1 MRELFDKKLSSISLY
16 FADLDGMDIP
26 AAYIM
31 ALNIEDISMCAYY
44 WGDGIRMSPEDIHY
58 TCGHLSI
65 IFNGD
70 FFDTT
75 CPSTSYCPGKKQ
87 IDRLA
92 YYGDVFAILLHFT
105 DGSCVSL
112 DVPYDAGDDVTNTQM
127 VCGIDTAKN
136 RPRFL
141 IDFGDGE
148 LGSIWQKYDGADFKL
163 GDENTNSSDTDQ
175 KKVTL
180 DSVLN
185 ELENLK
191 QYALEIKDDEMTSK
205 INTVIDNL
213 TK

>member
-1 MRELFDKKLSSISLY
+1 MRELFDKKLSFISLY
-16 FADLDGMDIP
+16 FEDLDVMDIP

-44 WGDGIRMSPEDIHY
+44 WGDGIRMSPEDIRY
-58 TCGHLSI
+58 ACGHLSI

-87 IDRLA
+87 IDRIA
-92 YYGDVFAILLHFT
+92 YYRDVFAVLLHFT

-112 DVPYDAGDDVTNTQM
+112 DVPYDADDEVVNTKM
-127 VCGIDTAKN
+127 ACGIDPDKN

-148 LGSIWQKYDGADFKL
+148 LGSLWQKYDGVGFES
-163 GDENTNSSDTDQ
+163 GGENTNSPDADQ
-175 KKVTL
+175 NKVTL

-185 ELENLK
+185 DLENLK
-191 QYALEIKDDEMTSK
+191 SYAIKNNDDEMASK
-205 INTVIDNL
+205 ISTVIDSL

>member
-16 FADLDGMDIP
+16 FEDLDAMDIP

-31 ALNIEDISMCAYY
+31 TLNIEDISMCAYY

-58 TCGHLSI
+58 ACGHLSI

-70 FFDTT
+70 FLDTT
-75 CPSTSYCPGKKQ
+75 CPSTSYFPGKKQ

-92 YYGDVFAILLHFT
+92 YYRDVFAILLRFT

-112 DVPYDAGDDVTNTQM
+112 DIPYNTDDEVINGKM
-127 VCGIDTAKN
+127 ACGIDPDKN

-148 LGSIWQKYDGADFKL
+148 LGSMWQKYDGADFKSD
-163 GDENTNSSDTDQ
+163 GENANSPDADQ
-175 KKVTL
+175 NKVTL

-185 ELENLK
+185 DLENLK
-191 QYALEIKDDEMTSK
+191 SYAIKNNDDEMTSK
-205 INTVIDNL
+205 ISTVIDSL

>member
-16 FADLDGMDIP
+16 FEDLDGMDIP

-31 ALNIEDISMCAYY
+31 TLNIEDISMCAYY

-65 IFNGD
+65 IFNED
-70 FFDTT
+70 FLSTT

-92 YYGDVFAILLHFT
+92 YYRDVFAILLHFT

-112 DVPYDAGDDVTNTQM
+112 DVPYNADDEVVNTKM
-127 VCGIDTAKN
+127 VCGVDPDKN

-148 LGSIWQKYDGADFKL
+148 LGSMWQKYDGADFEL
-163 GDENTNSSDTDQ
+163 GGENANSPDADQ
-175 KKVTL
+175 NKVTL

-191 QYALEIKDDEMTSK
+191 SYAIKNNNDEMTTK
-205 INTVIDNL
+205 ISTVIDSL

>member
-16 FADLDGMDIP
+16 FEDLDVMDIP

-31 ALNIEDISMCAYY
+31 TFNIEDISMCAYY

-58 TCGHLSI
+58 ICGHLSI

-70 FFDTT
+70 FFNAT

-92 YYGDVFAILLHFT
+92 YYRDVFAILLHFT

-112 DVPYDAGDDVTNTQM
+112 DVPYAEGDEVINTKM
-127 VCGIDTAKN
+127 ACGIDSDKN

-148 LGSIWQKYDGADFKL
+148 LGSMWQKYDGADFES
-163 GDENTNSSDTDQ
+163 GGENANSPDIDQ
-175 KKVTL
+175 NKVTL

-185 ELENLK
+185 DLENLK
-191 QYALEIKDDEMTSK
+191 SYAIKNNDDEMTSK
-205 INTVIDNL
+205 ISTVIDSL

>member
-16 FADLDGMDIP
+16 FEDLDVMDIP

-58 TCGHLSI
+58 ICGHLSI

-92 YYGDVFAILLHFT
+92 YYRDVFAILLHFT

-112 DVPYDAGDDVTNTQM
+112 DVPYNEDDEATNTKM
-127 VCGIDTAKN
+127 VCGIDSDKN

-141 IDFGDGE
+141 IDFGDVE

-163 GDENTNSSDTDQ
+163 GGENVNSPDTDQ
-175 KKVTL
+175 NKVTL

-185 ELENLK
+185 DLENLK
-191 QYALEIKDDEMTSK
+191 SYAIKNNDDEMTAK
-205 INTVIDNL
+205 ISTVIDSL

>member
-16 FADLDGMDIP
+16 FEDLDEMAIP

-31 ALNIEDISMCAYY
+31 NLNIEDISMCAYY
-44 WGDGIRMSPEDIHY
+44 WGDGIRMLPEDIHY
-58 TCGHLSI
+58 ACSHLSI
-65 IFNGD
+65 IFYSD
-70 FFDTT
+70 FLDTT
-75 CPSTSYCPGKKQ
+75 CPSNSYCPGKKQ

-92 YYGDVFAILLHFT
+92 YYRDVFAILLHFT

-112 DVPYDAGDDVTNTQM
+112 DVPYDPDDEVLNAKM
-127 VCGIDTAKN
+127 VCGIDPDKN

-148 LGSIWQKYDGADFKL
+148 LGSMWQKYDGADFKL
-163 GDENTNSSDTDQ
+163 GDENANSSDTDQ
-175 KKVTL
+175 NKVTL

-185 ELENLK
+185 DLENLK
-191 QYALEIKDDEMTSK
+191 SYAIKNNDDEMTSK
-205 INTVIDNL
+205 ISTVIDSL

>member
-16 FADLDGMDIP
+16 FEDLDVMDIP

-31 ALNIEDISMCAYY
+31 TLNIEDISMCAYY

-92 YYGDVFAILLHFT
+92 YYRDVFAILLHFT

-112 DVPYDAGDDVTNTQM
+112 DVPYAEDDEVINGKM
-127 VCGIDTAKN
+127 ACGIDPDKN

-141 IDFGDGE
+141 IDFGNGE
-148 LGSIWQKYDGADFKL
+148 LGSMWQKYDGADFES
-163 GDENTNSSDTDQ
+163 GGENANSPDTDQ
-175 KKVTL
+175 NKVTL

-185 ELENLK
+185 DLENLK
-191 QYALEIKDDEMTSK
+191 SYAIKNNDDEMTTK
-205 INTVIDNL
+205 ISTVIDSL